1 MLWSLFELM
10 RTTVYAPFW
19 IRASSGGASGS
30 LQLTGLLV
38 TGCSTFCFP
47 SVAAPATKITP
58 LNQTKTVA
66 LPTSALSPKVLSKLV
81 VRSRPCSTKIKTWSK
96 RYVVNSTLLYL
107 SPIYPTPPY
116 SFFGFSVDR
125 PQSLFDSNLKKFE
138 FYSQAWL
145 ASFSGDMQRHE
156 D

>member
-1 MLWSLFELM
+1 MHHLWNC
-10 RTTVYAPFW
+10 
-19 IRASSGGASGS
+19 ASSGGAGS

-47 SVAAPATKITP
+47 SVAAPAAKITP
-58 LNQTKTVA
+58 LKQTKTVP
-66 LPTSALSPKVLSKLV
+66 LLHCPPLHCCHQPPKVLSKLV

-138 FYSQAWL
+138 FYSQA
-145 ASFSGDMQRHE
+145 
-156 D
+156 

>member
-1 MLWSLFELM
+1 MHH
-10 RTTVYAPFW
+10 FW

-47 SVAAPATKITP
+47 SVAAPAAKITP
-58 LNQTKTVA
+58 LNQTKTA
-66 LPTSALSPKVLSKLV
+66 SALLHCPPLHCCHRPPKVLSKLV

-107 SPIYPTPPY
+107 SPIHPPPPY

-138 FYSQAWL
+138 FYSQAGL